1 MDFSEQTGI
10 RRFEREECYHYLAN
24 FPQRQESGC
33 RREVNVLVISE
44 VATRSVFMKL
54 RRSSVLKGPQQNV
67 KGFQA
72 SKSNT
77 VSKHGSSGMNAGS
90 TCSEISSVVLSDTDC
105 SQSDGNVFDLTVV
118 RDIKEPPK
126 RSRGGTPNQLIEEEM
141 PKFIKSQAD
150 SSRTVQKISLA
161 PAGMAEDT
169 LRLVRLMSKGP
180 YEFEGES
187 VEECGS
193 SALDISSSE
202 FLVKSGPSS
211 PNLTVNTARCREC
224 ESLFGKMRR
233 QPPSKTKN
241 RDKNPASLSC
251 DQWILLKEWHPQKA
265 RHRKKGLL
273 WTSLIQIRKLAL
285 QGSVFKAR
293 SQTVCSRPHVFQQR
307 NLRRCKYLASIQ
319 TDLSLTKPKLQHR
332 KRRRP
337 VAWPPV
343 GGYKPVK
350 RKSSMNNTLS
360 QQLLSPELTISK
372 TQKSKPQL
380 VELSVLS
387 ASSKMNSHPFSKQKR
402 NNVQDKQEACNGV
415 EGTRRVLK
423 FDDTPEVV
431 AVETA
436 EKNQDPRR
444 RFKSGRICESQ
455 NGVET
460 KDSNCPQEE
469 FFEDSDDFKTPTD
482 LFRQKPVIERGCQQ
496 KVPASGD
503 TKHTLQT
510 ANFRSMLAT
519 MAKNQNK
526 IIKETVQ

>member
-1 MDFSEQTGI
+1 M
-10 RRFEREECYHYLAN
+10 
-24 FPQRQESGC
+24 
-33 RREVNVLVISE
+33 NVLVISE

-54 RRSSVLKGPQQNV
+54 RRASVLKGPQQNV

-72 SKSNT
+72 SKSNR
-77 VSKHGSSGMNAGS
+77 VSKHGSSRMNAGS
-90 TCSEISSVVLSDTDC
+90 TCSEISSLVLSDTDS
-105 SQSDGNVFDLTVV
+105 SQSDGNIIDLTVVKDHV

-126 RSRGGTPNQLIEEEM
+126 RSRGGTLIQLSEEEEEM
-141 PKFIKSQAD
+141 PKFMKSQAD
-150 SSRTVQKISLA
+150 SSGTVQKISLD

-169 LRLVRLMSKGP
+169 LGKIRLMSKCSRSP
-180 YEFEGES
+180 YEFEGDEES
-187 VEECGS
+187 G
-193 SALDISSSE
+193 SALDKSSAE
-202 FLVKSGPSS
+202 FSVKSGPSS
-211 PNLTVNTARCREC
+211 PNLTVNTARCRNC

-233 QPPSKTKN
+233 QPSSKTKN

-251 DQWILLKEWHPQKA
+251 DQWILLKEWHPRKG
-265 RHRKKGLL
+265 RRRKKGLL
-273 WTSLIQIRKLAL
+273 WTSLIQIRKLAE

-307 NLRRCKYLASIQ
+307 NLRRCKYLPSIQ
-319 TDLSLTKPKLQHR
+319 TDLSLTKAKLQHR

-360 QQLLSPELTISK
+360 QQLLSPELTITN
-372 TQKSKPQL
+372 TQKSTPQV
-380 VELSVLS
+380 VELSVLN
-387 ASSKMNSHPFSKQKR
+387 ASSRQNSHPFSKQKR
-402 NNVQDKQEACNGV
+402 NNVQDKLDKQEVCDGV
-415 EGTRRVLK
+415 EGTRRVLR
-423 FDDTPEVV
+423 FDATPEVV

-436 EKNQDPRR
+436 KKNQDPRR
-444 RFKSGRICESQ
+444 RLESGEICEAQ
-455 NGVET
+455 DGVKT
-460 KDSNCPQEE
+460 KDSDCPQEE
-469 FFEDSDDFKTPTD
+469 FFEDSDGFKTPTD
-482 LFRQKPVIERGCQQ
+482 LFSVKPVIKRGSQQ

-526 IIKETVQ
+526 IIKETFQ